1 MLRITD
7 AQLLGWLSAVLFP
20 FFRVLALMSSAPILS
35 SRAIPMRARVALSGA
50 IALVIAPFVSI
61 PAGMSID
68 APQAWLLVA
77 REVAIGLA
85 IGFVA
90 RLVFA
95 AFELAGEMIGLQM
108 GFSYAG
114 YFDPQAGSTNAIGR
128 MVGTLALLG
137 FVALNGPLVL
147 IAALVRS
154 FELFP
159 VASSVTMPWSHAE
172 IVRLGGE
179 VFSLATSIAL
189 PFMALL
195 LFVNLV
201 LGVMSRVAPQFNIMA
216 IGFPVTIGAGLVLIA
231 IGLPLIEQ
239 PLAGAT
245 ERVMSM
251 LLR

>member
-7 AQLLGWLSAVLFP
+7 AQLIAWLSGVLYP
-20 FFRVLALMSSAPILS
+20 FFRVLALMSSAPVLS
-35 SRAIPMRARVALSGA
+35 NRAFPVRARVALSMA
-50 IALVIAPFVSI
+50 IALVVSPFVTV
-61 PAGMSID
+61 PAGVQVD

-95 AFELAGEMIGLQM
+95 AFELAGETIGLQM

-114 YFDPQAGSTNAIGR
+114 YFDPQSGSANAIGR
-128 MVGTLALLG
+128 TIGTLALLG

-147 IAALVRS
+147 VAALVHS
-154 FELFP
+154 FEVFP
-159 VASSVTMPWSHAE
+159 IAVSVAVPWGQGE
-172 IVRLGGE
+172 LLRMGGE
-179 VFSLATSIAL
+179 VFSLAATIAL

-216 IGFPVTIGAGLVLIA
+216 IGFPATIGAGLVLVA

-245 ERVMSM
+245 ERLMSL